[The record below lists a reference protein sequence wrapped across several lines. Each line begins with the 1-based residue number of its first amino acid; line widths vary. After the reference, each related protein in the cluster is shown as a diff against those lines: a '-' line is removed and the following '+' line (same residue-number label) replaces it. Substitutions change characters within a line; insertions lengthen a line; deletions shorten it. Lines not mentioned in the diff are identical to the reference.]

1 MAKSSVALRKVDA
14 APIPRIGTMAL
25 PGSSALRLRLALFAL
40 ACMGFALLIASVYF
54 LASARKDQREIEARA
69 QLAAST
75 SAQLVDREIAAAS
88 ALLTG
93 LSVSPSLASGDLAAF
108 HREAGAAAAAADSAI
123 VLMDSNYRGL
133 ESNLVNTNRPFG
145 SSPLAAPPET
155 EKALRGLVKEVV
167 AARQPR
173 VTDSIFT
180 PFARMQSVAV
190 AIPVLRRDEVVYV
203 LAAVLLHLG
212 DAALNEQDALPP
224 GWFAGVV
231 DRNGKYISSH
241 LGLDRAASRPVID
254 PAILNAAGSDRGSL
268 DAFTTDGRP
277 VRVSYTRSRATGLTA
292 VTAFSSSALDE
303 PISRATLLLGAGAA
317 TTLVFAV
324 AFAIVA
330 APNLSRPLQRRI
342 AETEE
347 RFSVIADTVP
357 SILFIGHGDGHCDY
371 VGERF
376 YAYTGLPPGAAAG
389 LGWAAAVHPADR
401 ERIRRIITAPDKG
414 DALHEVQFRL
424 RARDGTYRWFASR
437 SRSISETKSRETKW
451 VGIATDVDDLKQA
464 EARLRQLSM
473 QLMKAQDAERRRIA
487 REIHDTTVQNLVAA
501 ALEIDQ
507 IRDGN
512 VPAGAMADRALG
524 EARHLIGQSL
534 EELRT
539 LSYFFH
545 PPMLDELGLA
555 SAIRWYARGLEKRA
569 GLRVSVEGPERMP
582 RLTEEV
588 ESTLFRVA
596 QEALANVHR
605 HSGSKEARIRIAATS
620 DGIALEVSDDGKGIP
635 ASYLDGASDAGAPLG
650 VGISGMR
657 LRLQQIGGCLKIE
670 SSGNGTTVRATVP
683 AGAEGRL
690 DAQVGAR
697 PAA

>member
-1 MAKSSVALRKVDA
+1 MAKSRAAFRGVDA
-14 APIPRIGTMAL
+14 VPIPKIGALSL

-54 LASARKDQREIEARA
+54 LSSARKDQREIEARA

-75 SAQLVDREIAAAS
+75 SAQLVDQEVAAAS

-108 HREAGAAAAAADSAI
+108 HREARAAAAAADSAI
-123 VLMDSNYRGL
+123 VLMDSDYRGL
-133 ESNLVNTNRPFG
+133 ESNVVNTNRPFG

-155 EKALRGLVKEVV
+155 EIALRGLVKEVV
-167 AARQPR
+167 ADRRPR

-180 PFARMQSVAV
+180 PFASMQSVAV

-212 DAALNEQDALPP
+212 DAALNKQDALPP
-224 GWFAGVV
+224 GWFSGVV
-231 DRNGKYISSH
+231 DRNGKYVSSH
-241 LGLDRAASRPVID
+241 LGLDRAANRPVID

-268 DAFTTDGRP
+268 DALTADGNP
-277 VRVSYTRSRATGLTA
+277 VRVSYTRSHTTGLTA

-303 PISRATLLLGAGAA
+303 PIKHATFLLGAGAVM
-317 TTLVFAV
+317 TLVFAV
-324 AFAIVA
+324 AFADVA
-330 APNLSRPLQRRI
+330 APNFSRPLQRRI

-347 RFSVIADTVP
+347 RFGVIADTVP
-357 SILFIGHGDGHCDY
+357 SILFLGHGDGYCDY
-371 VGERF
+371 VSERF
-376 YAYTGLPPGAAAG
+376 YAFTGLSPGTAAG

-401 ERIRRIITAPDKG
+401 ERIQRTIATADKG
-414 DALHEVQFRL
+414 DALHEMQFRL
-424 RARDGTYRWFASR
+424 RARDGFYRWFASR
-437 SRSISETKSRETKW
+437 SRSISETKSGETRW

-487 REIHDTTVQNLVAA
+487 REIHDTTVQNLAAA

-507 IRDGN
+507 VREGN
-512 VPAGAMADRALG
+512 IPAGAMANRALG

-569 GLRVSVEGPERMP
+569 GLHVTFDGPERMP

-620 DGIALEVSDDGKGIP
+620 DGITLEVSDDGCGIP
-635 ASYLDGASDAGAPLG
+635 ASHLDGASDAGAPLG
-650 VGISGMR
+650 VGIPGMR

-670 SSGNGTTVRATVP
+670 SSSKGTAIRAIVP
-683 AGAEGRL
+683 AAGAGRIE
-690 DAQVGAR
+690 ARAGAR
-697 PAA
+697 SAA

>member
-1 MAKSSVALRKVDA
+1 MPSFS
-14 APIPRIGTMAL
+14 T
-25 PGSSALRLRLALFAL
+25 LRLRLALFAL
-40 ACMGFALLIASVYF
+40 ACMGFALLIASIYF
-54 LASARKDQREIEARA
+54 LVSARKDQREIEARA

-75 SAQLVDREIAAAS
+75 SAQLVDQEVAAAS

-108 HREAGAAAAAADSAI
+108 HREAGAAATKVNSAI
-123 VLMDSNYRGL
+123 LLMDPDYRGL
-133 ESNLVNTNRPFG
+133 ESHLVNTNRPFG
-145 SSPLAAPPET
+145 SSPLDAPPET
-155 EKALRGLVKEVV
+155 EKALRALVKEVV

-173 VTDSIFT
+173 VTDSIYA
-180 PFARMQSVAV
+180 PFARAQSVAV
-190 AIPVLRRDEVVYV
+190 GIPVLRRGEVVYV

-212 DAALNEQDALPP
+212 DAALSNQDALPQE
-224 GWFAGVV
+224 WFAGVV
-231 DRNGKYISSH
+231 DRNGKYVSSH
-241 LGLDRAASRPVID
+241 LSADRVANRPVID
-254 PAILNAAGSDRGSL
+254 PAVLSAAGSDRGSL
-268 DAFTTDGRP
+268 DALTTDGKP
-277 VRVSYTRSRATGLTA
+277 VRVSYTRSHATGLTA

-303 PISRATLLLGAGAA
+303 PISHATLLLGAGAA
-317 TTLVFAV
+317 MTLIFAV
-324 AFAIVA
+324 AFAVVA
-330 APNLSRPLQRRI
+330 APNFSRPLQRRI

-347 RFSVIADTVP
+347 RFGVIADTVP
-357 SILFIGHGDGHCDY
+357 SILFLGHGDGYCDY
-371 VGERF
+371 VSERF
-376 YAYTGLPPGAAAG
+376 YAFTGLPPGTAAG

-401 ERIRRIITAPDKG
+401 ERLRKIFAAPDKG
-414 DALHEVQFRL
+414 DALREVQYRL
-424 RARDGTYRWFASR
+424 RARDGSYRWFASR
-437 SRSISETKSRETKW
+437 SRSISETKSGETRW

-464 EARLRQLSM
+464 EARLRKLSM

-487 REIHDTTVQNLVAA
+487 REIHDTTVQNLAAA

-507 IRDGN
+507 VREGH
-512 VPAGAMADRALG
+512 VPAGKMADRSLG
-524 EARHLIGQSL
+524 EARHLINQSL

-555 SAIRWYARGLEKRA
+555 SAVRWYARGLEKRA

-605 HSGSKEARIRIAATS
+605 HSGSKEARIRIAPTS
-620 DGIALEVSDDGKGIP
+620 DGIMLEVSDDGSGIP
-635 ASYLDGASDAGAPLG
+635 ASYLDGASDADAPLG
-650 VGISGMR
+650 VGIPGMR

-670 SSGNGTTVRATVP
+670 SSGKGTTVRATVP
-683 AGAEGRL
+683 AGGEGRL
-690 DAQVGAR
+690 DTRVGAR